1 MPFHGPKMDSIEIW
15 RTMQKIILTAANLI
29 MSLALIMIF
38 LEVIIKMIISDLDIG
53 DVMMK
58 FLAKNFG
65 FGLCQGLEVSGKI
78 YLPIQTGNI

>member
-1 MPFHGPKMDSIEIW
+1 MDSTEIW
-15 RTMQKIILTAANLI
+15 LTMLKIISVAANHI
-29 MSLALIMIF
+29 MSLVLIMIF
-38 LEVIIKMIISDLDIG
+38 LEVIIKMIISDLAIG